1 MIVNRG
7 LYVRR
12 QLSNRVFLMLSVFA
26 AIFGLI
32 WLALILYSLISNGL
46 AGLSPKLFTELTPPP
61 GSDGGLANAILG
73 SVAMSIVAVIL
84 GTPVGLLAG
93 TYLAEY
99 GRHGWLAFI
108 VRFVNDI
115 LLSAPSIVIGLF
127 IYEII
132 VVNTPGTQAVCKAIL
147 SNTWC
152 P

>member
-1 MIVNRG
+1 MIVSRG

-12 QLSNRVFLMLSVFA
+12 QLSNRVFLTLSVFA

-32 WLALILYSLISNGL
+32 WLALILYSLITNGI

-73 SVAMSIVAVIL
+73 SVAMSIVAVAL

-99 GRHGWLAFI
+99 GRHGWLAFV

-115 LLSAPSIVIGLF
+115 
-127 IYEII
+127 
-132 VVNTPGTQAVCKAIL
+132 
-147 SNTWC
+147 
-152 P
+152 